1 MRTVSLSLSL
11 SYLPY
16 TYNINK
22 LVCCR
27 YRMASDRAG
36 GGSANG
42 ASSSGSQLHHGGATG
57 TETASSPKKTKSS
70 DKSASKGAKG
80 KSKDR
85 LWTEGVCPS
94 SVPPLEAYLTS
105 TTLPPTAQVTQH
117 DPSSDVL
124 ALLRLLHAFNRHWS
138 TMYEVR
144 TYAPLYSYSYQ
155 YVLSARDCCLS
166 GEIIPM

>member
-1 MRTVSLSLSL
+1 
-11 SYLPY
+11 
-16 TYNINK
+16 
-22 LVCCR
+22 
-27 YRMASDRAG
+27 MASDRTG
-36 GGSANG
+36 GGGANG
-42 ASSSGSQLHHGGATG
+42 ASSSGSQLHHGGATA

-70 DKSASKGAKG
+70 DKSASSKGGAKG

-105 TTLPPTAQVTQH
+105 TTLPPTTAQVTQH

-144 TYAPLYSYSYQ
+144 TYAA
-155 YVLSARDCCLS
+155 VLVLVLHVCS
-166 GEIIPM
+166 